1 VHLSSQDEVV
11 VDERSAVL
19 AGAGGWPTLVA
30 GDGVAWWQPPELSD
44 PGNPLLP
51 RSQYGSVASAMA
63 AARWWSQQPGSVSV
77 SPVVGHLPVTVQSW
91 QCGDTVTVL
100 AGNLE
105 TGWVGD
111 SRTARTADVALE
123 LNGRIEQ
130 RRIVVP
136 PEGCTIE
143 LIPICDDHD
152 GARRSHRTERT

>member
-1 VHLSSQDEVV
+1 VHLASQADVEF
-11 VDERSAVL
+11 DDSAAL
-19 AGAGGWPTLVA
+19 ARAGEWPTFVA
-30 GDGVAWWQPPELSD
+30 GDRAAWWQPPELSD
-44 PGNPLLP
+44 PSNPLLP

-63 AARWWSQQPGSVSV
+63 VARWWSQQPGSVSV
-77 SPVVGHLPVTVQSW
+77 FPVDIHLPVTVQSW

-111 SRTARTADVALE
+111 SRTPRTAGVAVE
-123 LNGRIEQ
+123 LNGRTER

-143 LIPICDDHD
+143 RIPLCDDLD
-152 GARRSHRTERT
+152 GHRRSHRTEHT